1 MDKQL
6 IFCYFN
12 KIVITKGKTKME
24 YSRVEM
30 IRLLNSEEVKGGKS
44 TFMIIQ
50 AMNESWRKLT
60 IRTVSTS

>member
-1 MDKQL
+1 
-6 IFCYFN
+6 
-12 KIVITKGKTKME
+12 ME

-50 AMNESWRKLT
+50 AMNESWLKLT